1 MTRRMIK
8 FPVDVINENTA
19 LKIQV
24 RMLAVMVSL
33 LFSKLISKKKQF
45 EYVLFMTRA
54 NVTLIQAGTSQEKY
68 EAIN

>member
-24 RMLAVMVSL
+24 RILAVMVSL
-33 LFSKLISKKKQF
+33 LFSKLISKKKQ
-45 EYVLFMTRA
+45 YVLFMTRA
-54 NVTLIQAGTSQEKY
+54 IVTLIQAGTSQENY
-68 EAIN
+68 EAIY

>member
-45 EYVLFMTRA
+45 EYVLFMRRA

-68 EAIN
+68 EAIY

>member
-24 RMLAVMVSL
+24 RILAVMVSL
-33 LFSKLISKKKQF
+33 LFSKLISKKKQ
-45 EYVLFMTRA
+45 YVLFMTRA

-68 EAIN
+68 EATY